1 MNLYQLSES
10 VNAKMIALGNL
21 LENGETPTDEQVNEL
36 IDLQGDLENKLVG
49 YGFVVKNINADIDAL
64 DIEIARLNKLKK
76 SKKNQVELLKSRMQ
90 MAMIDNDIAKVND
103 AILPISIRNNAP
115 SVRLDIDP
123 IHLPAKFVKIT
134 YEADKIALKEALKAG
149 QEIKGVSLEV
159 KQSIKIG

>member
-1 MNLYQLSES
+1 MNLYQLSQTMQD
-10 VNAKMIALGNL
+10 KMNQLGEIL
-21 LENGETPTDEQVNEL
+21 LNGETPTDEQVNEL

-134 YEADKIALKEALKAG
+134 YEADKTALKEALKAG
-149 QEIKGVSLEV
+149 QEIKGVSLEI

>member
-134 YEADKIALKEALKAG
+134 YEADKTALKEALKAG
-149 QEIKGVSLEV
+149 QEIKGVSLEI